1 MKNDSNDTNRELKA
15 SAATMPGVEP
25 EDLSRFEGEGGR
37 QNPGPSG
44 ADEKPRSETWKE
56 IVARYQK
63 PSVRRGVWQIVNRL
77 VPYAALWYLMYL
89 SLVVSYWLAVG
100 LAQLLL
106 GPPLLPLVAPLSPFH
121 LFFFFGCVWA
131 GTNVEEPAFDN

>member
-89 SLVVSYWLAVG
+89 SLVVSYWLVVP
-100 LAQLLL
+100 LAMLA
-106 GPPLLPLVAPLSPFH
+106 GVLPIRTSIEPTKCSDS
-121 LFFFFGCVWA
+121 FFVVDCVPA
-131 GTNVEEPAFDN
+131 GKCGQVIKM